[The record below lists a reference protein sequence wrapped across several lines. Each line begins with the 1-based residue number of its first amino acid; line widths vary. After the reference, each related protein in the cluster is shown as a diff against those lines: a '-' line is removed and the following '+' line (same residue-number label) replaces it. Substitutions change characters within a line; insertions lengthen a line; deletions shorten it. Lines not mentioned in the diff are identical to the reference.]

1 MKDET
6 KDVDFN
12 GRIMIKRVAREQK
25 VEKLTR
31 NQNFSPD
38 AKVNDALKCDK
49 DWRDIYDE
57 NAC

>member
-25 VEKLTR
+25 VEKLAR
-31 NQNFSPD
+31 NQSFSPD
-38 AKVNDALKCDK
+38 AKVNDALKNDK
-49 DWRDIYDE
+49 DWPTRMLT
-57 NAC
+57 

>member
-25 VEKLTR
+25 VEKSLRVIRISLQMLTR
-31 NQNFSPD
+31 STM
-38 AKVNDALKCDK
+38 
-49 DWRDIYDE
+49 R
-57 NAC
+57 

>member
-31 NQNFSPD
+31 NQNISPD
-38 AKVNDALKCDK
+38 AKVNDAQKKGQRLARHLRREC
-49 DWRDIYDE
+49 
-57 NAC
+57 